1 MEKSHTAKAIAFIV
15 IGAIMALF
23 GAWNLFVGAGV
34 SSADRLQC
42 EEIVREKYAN
52 VPEALATML
61 PKCDEPGMVA
71 MMKASQSNAS
81 AQVAAKNIAS
91 ANKQGFSSTLIGG
104 FCLGLGAVLLIAGI
118 PLLRKKEPENSKNS
132 PIK

>member
-1 MEKSHTAKAIAFIV
+1 
-15 IGAIMALF
+15 
-23 GAWNLFVGAGV
+23 
-34 SSADRLQC
+34 
-42 EEIVREKYAN
+42 
-52 VPEALATML
+52 
-61 PKCDEPGMVA
+61 MVA